1 MNVTARPG
9 ESVKIQSQ
17 TETSHGRALVV
28 NDQVTVPL
36 PVAEELASARSAL
49 RSLKDGLPQK
59 GLQPETLG
67 QSSNM
72 RKVVGDILLVAPTE
86 FTVLITGETGTGKE
100 MVANAIHQSSRRRNG
115 PFVPVDC
122 ACIPATL
129 IESELF
135 GYEKGAYT
143 GAASSQP
150 GKFETASGGTLF
162 LDEISNLPLPVQPKL
177 LRALQ
182 ERKIWRVGGR
192 TSIDVDIR
200 VIAATN
206 QDLAG
211 MVQAGHF
218 RTDLYHRLNEF
229 RVTLPPLRDRQEDII
244 LYAKDFLSLTR
255 TELGK
260 AVRGF
265 TPEALEALMTYD
277 WPGNV
282 RELRNVIRRAAL
294 CCDPPEAGITADH
307 LGIAAGAARSI
318 EVHSRCYSARPEPGR
333 DGKRN
338 GNTPL
343 REIIR
348 QTVRQMERD
357 IIAEVLKQTNG
368 NKAEAARILQV
379 DYKTLHN
386 KVREYGITL

>member
-9 ESVKIQSQ
+9 ESVKIDSQ
-17 TETSHGRALVV
+17 AETSHGRALVV
-28 NDQVTVPL
+28 NDQATVPL
-36 PVAEELASARSAL
+36 PVAEELASAHAAL
-49 RSLKDGLPQK
+49 RSRKDGSSQK

-100 MVANAIHQSSRRRNG
+100 MVANAIHQSSRRGNG

-122 ACIPATL
+122 GCIPATL

-135 GYEKGAYT
+135 GHEKGAYT
-143 GAASSQP
+143 GAASSQS

-182 ERKIWRVGGR
+182 ERKVWRVGGR

-244 LYAKDFLSLTR
+244 LYAKDFLHR
-255 TELGK
+255 TIAELRK
-260 AVRGF
+260 SVQGF
-265 TPEALEALMTYD
+265 TPEALESLMSYH

-282 RELRNVIRRAAL
+282 RELRNVIRRAVL
-294 CCDPPEAGITADH
+294 CCEDFITPDH
-307 LGIAAGAARSI
+307 LGLSAGNPRSGDFQADP
-318 EVHSRCYSARPEPGR
+318 STRPQ
-333 DGKRN
+333 
-338 GNTPL
+338 GNIPL
-343 REIIR
+343 RETIR
-348 QTVRQMERD
+348 QTVRQMERE
-357 IIAEVLKQTNG
+357 IIARVLRETGG
-368 NKAEAARILQV
+368 NKAQAARILHV
-379 DYKTLHN
+379 DYKTIHN
-386 KVREYGITL
+386 KVREYGISL